1 MTNYG
6 EQKSQRQRVPCSCLS
21 KHMGHHPPART
32 ELVWETERGC
42 SFIEEIDQESE
53 KYYFIKGDY
62 CNFNFSPKLV
72 DEVLTDGA

>member
-1 MTNYG
+1 
-6 EQKSQRQRVPCSCLS
+6 
-21 KHMGHHPPART
+21 MGHHPPAHT

-42 SFIEEIDQESE
+42 SFTEEIDQESE